1 MPYLVDGN
9 NLIGSAGRGRASED
23 DRAALVRELAE
34 RLRRTRARI
43 LVFFDGSGESLSLGS
58 LSVRFAGAATA
69 DDAIVRELARSRE
82 PRETT
87 VVTADR
93 DLARRARD
101 AGARASTPRE
111 FWSRFGSEGGAKKP
125 APSKSSAEPR
135 VDVEEWTRFF
145 EDERNRGG

>member
-9 NLIGSAGRGRASED
+9 NLIGQAGLGRASED
-23 DRAALVRELAE
+23 DRAALVRELAD

-58 LSVRFAGAATA
+58 LSVRFAGARTA
-69 DDAIVRELARSRE
+69 DDAIVRELARSRA

-101 AGARASTPRE
+101 AGGRAMTPRE
-111 FWSRFGSEGGAKKP
+111 FWARFGSAGGPKESGSP
-125 APSKSSAEPR
+125 GETH
-135 VDVEEWTRFF
+135 VDVEEWARFF

>member
-9 NLIGSAGRGRASED
+9 NLIGQAGRGNASED
-23 DRAALVRELAE
+23 DRAARVRELAD

-43 LVFFDGSGESLSLGS
+43 LVFFDGSGASLSLGS
-58 LSVRFAGAATA
+58 LSIRFAGAATA
-69 DDAIVRELARSRE
+69 DDAIVRELARSQA

-101 AGARASTPRE
+101 AGGRAMTPRE
-111 FWSRFGSEGGAKKP
+111 FWSRFGSEGSAKKP
-125 APSKSSAEPR
+125 GSSEEPR
-135 VDVEEWTRFF
+135 IDVEEWERFF

>member
-9 NLIGSAGRGRASED
+9 NLIGRARRGRASDED
-23 DRAALVRELAE
+23 RSALIRELSD

-43 LVFFDGSGESLSLGS
+43 LVFFDGRGESVSLGS
-58 LSVRFAGAATA
+58 LSFRFSGALTA
-69 DDAIVRELARSRE
+69 DDAIVRELARSRA
-82 PRETT
+82 PREET

-101 AGARASTPRE
+101 AGARAVTPEE
-111 FWSRFGSEGGAKKP
+111 FWSRFGSEAGATKP
-125 APSKSSAEPR
+125 GTSDQPR

-145 EDERNRGG
+145 EDEKNRGR